1 MNSCSQRSQSYAAYG
16 AAEGFQSAQA
26 QSYESLQAYYRGLIE
41 MNIYLIHFELEKLI
55 VGEDELVIEGVVH
68 QLYSGEMLQRVH
80 QIETG
85 DPQAVYQLTKKTCVF
100 FTFDEDGKCSGEQ
113 AYASGPA
120 TADDVTK
127 VAVQLVPAQFFQNPL
142 R

>member
-1 MNSCSQRSQSYAAYG
+1 MA
-16 AAEGFQSAQA
+16 
-26 QSYESLQAYYRGLIE
+26 
-41 MNIYLIHFELEKLI
+41 
-55 VGEDELVIEGVVH
+55 EDELVIEGVVH

-120 TADDVTK
+120 TADEVTK
-127 VAVQLVPAQFFQNPL
+127 VAAELVPAQFFQNPL